1 MKDKYITEIIDSIK
15 TLNENELL
23 YILTFISRMFG
34 CHH

>member
-34 CHH
+34 GH